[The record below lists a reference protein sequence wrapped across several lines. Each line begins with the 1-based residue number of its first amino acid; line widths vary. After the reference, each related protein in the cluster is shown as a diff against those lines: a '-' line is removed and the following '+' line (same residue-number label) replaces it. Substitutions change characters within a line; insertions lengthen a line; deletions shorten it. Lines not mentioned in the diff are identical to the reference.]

1 MNHTLRS
8 FASDNNTGVHP
19 EIFKALD
26 KANEGHTIAYGDDPF
41 THEAELQF
49 KKLFGKDTEV
59 FFVFTGTAA
68 NVLSLSQIANPFHA
82 IICAE
87 TAHINIDECGAPER
101 FTGSKLIDIP
111 TRNGKLSPQLIVPF
125 LQSFG
130 FEHHVQPKIISIS
143 QASELGTVYGSEE
156 IKALA
161 ELAHSNNMF
170 LHIDGAR
177 IANAAVS
184 LNLPIV
190 EFTKKCGVDVL
201 TLGGTKNGM
210 MFGEA
215 IVFLNKSLAENFK
228 YIRKQGMQLYS
239 KMRFIA
245 AQFIA
250 YLKDDLWLSLAS
262 HANYMAQ
269 KLEKGLSEIEQIKIT
284 QPVEANGIFAIIPK
298 NIISNLQKDYF
309 FYVWNENTSEVRWMC
324 SWDTTEDDIKG
335 FIKVI
340 KNKLN
345 HA

>member
-201 TLGGTKNGM
+201 TFGGTKNGM